1 MYGSDCCNMSLSYD
15 EGLTLEKSSLETFYG
30 GQFSLS
36 ILLSGFLLE
45 HDNVYS
51 SANRIL
57 AEVRHKKK
65 YGKSSLSNLSRPGE
79 VFVIN
84 AHGTPTK
91 KKICEGNYSL
101 KSLSQ
106 AL

>member
-1 MYGSDCCNMSLSYD
+1 MFTALQIESWQRFDI
-15 EGLTLEKSSLETFYG
+15 E
-30 GQFSLS
+30 
-36 ILLSGFLLE
+36 
-45 HDNVYS
+45 
-51 SANRIL
+51 
-57 AEVRHKKK
+57 KK
-65 YGKSSLSNLSRPGE
+65 YGKSSLFNLSRPGE

-91 KKICEGNYSL
+91 KKIREGNYSL